1 MIKISVVTPVYNG
14 ARYFDRAAPSILAQ
28 TMDDFE
34 WVIVDDGST
43 DATPARLAALAASDA
58 RVRVLSPGRLG
69 YARALNYAIE
79 QARGTYIAN
88 QDFDDRSYPDRL
100 RLQAAVLDAHPEVGV
115 VGGRYVL
122 IDETRHERYERMPP
136 EQHDQI
142 VRAMARRIP
151 FAHTL
156 VMFRKEAWRQAGGYP
171 LIESLVDFRLW
182 LEFGRLGWR
191 FANLSR
197 SGRRA
202 FRPWAE
208 LFPEQSQVSG
218 EAAEPGQAPAAG
230 DSHLRLAAV
239 DEHLPSRP
247 LRLLGD
253 AGRHE
258 ACRTAPARRLKGTGC
273 ARTERGTS
281 NAARHRAAFAPVAG
295 GRGWDRTSDPYDVNG
310 A

>member
-1 MIKISVVTPVYNG
+1 MTKISVVTPVYNG
-14 ARYFDRAAPSILAQ
+14 ERYFDRAVPSILAQ
-28 TMDDFE
+28 SRSDFE

-43 DATPARLAALAASDA
+43 DTTPERLAALAASDA

-100 RLQAAVLDAHPEVGV
+100 RLQAAFLDAHPEVGV

-142 VRAMARRIP
+142 VRAMASRIP

-171 LIESLVDFRLW
+171 LIESLVDFGLW
-182 LEFGRLGWR
+182 IEFGRLGWR
-191 FANLSR
+191 FANLPDLVGEHFVHAQSYFLSSLKYRTRQR
-197 SGRRA
+197 SLAKLQLLAIRTFGLPLWMSIFPAGRYVY
-202 FRPWAE
+202 WAM
-208 LFPEQSQVSG
+208 PDGMKRTV
-218 EAAEPGQAPAAG
+218 
-230 DSHLRLAAV
+230 R
-239 DEHLPSRP
+239 
-247 LRLLGD
+247 RLLAGSREQD
-253 AGRHE
+253 VSEPNAGRP
-258 ACRTAPARRLKGTGC
+258 TLQGTTP
-273 ARTERGTS
+273 RSRQ
-281 NAARHRAAFAPVAG
+281 
-295 GRGWDRTSDPYDVNG
+295 
-310 A
+310 

>member
-1 MIKISVVTPVYNG
+1 MTKISVVTPVYNG
-14 ARYFDRAAPSILAQ
+14 ERYFDRAVPSILAQ
-28 TMDDFE
+28 SRGDFE

-43 DATPARLAALAASDA
+43 DTTPERLAALAASDA

-100 RLQAAVLDAHPEVGV
+100 RLQAAFLDAHPEVGV

-122 IDETRHERYERMPP
+122 IDETRHERYERKPP

-142 VRAMARRIP
+142 VRAMASRIP

-171 LIESLVDFRLW
+171 LIEKL
-182 LEFGRLGWR
+182 GRLPALDRVRPAWLAVR
-191 FANLSR
+191 QPSR

-202 FRPWAE
+202 FRPCAE
-208 LFPEQSQVSG
+208 LFPEQSQVSDT
-218 EAAEPGQAPAAG
+218 AAEPGQAPAAG
-230 DSHLRLAAV
+230 DSYLRLAAV
-239 DEHLPSRP
+239 DEHLPSRS
-247 LRLLGD
+247 LHLLGA

-258 ACRTAPARRLKGTGC
+258 AYRTAPARRLKGTGPVEC
-273 ARTERGTS
+273 LRRPAAIALPPVIRLAGTVFI
-281 NAARHRAAFAPVAG
+281 RASDELRP
-295 GRGWDRTSDPYDVNG
+295 DR
-310 A
+310 

>member
-1 MIKISVVTPVYNG
+1 MTKVSVITPVYNG
-14 ARYFDRAAPSILAQ
+14 ERCFDRAVPSILAQ
-28 TMDDFE
+28 GRSDFE

-43 DATPARLAALAASDA
+43 DTTPERLAALAARDA

-79 QARGTYIAN
+79 QAHGTYIAN

-100 RLQAAVLDAHPEVGV
+100 RLQAAFLDAHPEVGV

-122 IDETRHERYERMPP
+122 IDETGHERYERMPP

-142 VRAMARRIP
+142 VRAMASRIP

-171 LIESLVDFRLW
+171 LIESLVELPALDRIRPARLAV
-182 LEFGRLGWR
+182 RQP
-191 FANLSR
+191 SR

-218 EAAEPGQAPAAG
+218 AAAEPGQAP
-230 DSHLRLAAV
+230 
-239 DEHLPSRP
+239 
-247 LRLLGD
+247 
-253 AGRHE
+253 
-258 ACRTAPARRLKGTGC
+258 PA
-273 ARTERGTS
+273 
-281 NAARHRAAFAPVAG
+281 
-295 GRGWDRTSDPYDVNG
+295 
-310 A
+310 